1 MKKKFLLRYFFVLF
15 IIAQKTILTS
25 FSQNLT
31 KYVNPFIGTDFT
43 GHTYPGATTPFGMVQ
58 VGPDNGTDGWKFC
71 SGYHTD
77 SKSIMGFSHTHL
89 SGTGVSEM
97 GDILFMPVIGDV
109 ELKVGDKSESYKSS
123 FSNDSEIASPGYYKV
138 FLQDYDITAEMTAT
152 LRAAMHRYTY
162 PEHTKAGVVIDL
174 EHGIGDK
181 TTESYLR
188 VIDSQTIVGMRRSSG
203 FIRDHRYYFCARFS
217 KPFSKVV
224 SLEDEILSNE
234 KYILGKNTKFL
245 LQFSTTDKEA
255 VIIKVGL
262 STAHEKGAI
271 KNLDKEIPGWIFEE
285 VKLEAEN
292 TWNSYLGRI
301 EIESFNESQKI
312 SFYTSLYHTLLMPNL
327 VSDLDG
333 SYSGWDHKLHKSE
346 DGNMYTNF
354 SLWDTYRALH
364 PFLSIMYP
372 ENNSHFV
379 KSMLER
385 HKQVGLLPTNEYG
398 MCETW
403 CMIGNHA
410 VPVIVD
416 AFLKGNKSFDA
427 ELAYNAVKHAQ
438 THDHNKS
445 DWTNYNRYG
454 YFPFDKSSV
463 ESVSRTLESVYDDYC
478 VAMMAKA
485 LNKNEDYNSFMK
497 RASNYKNIYHP
508 GSMLVRGRNSKGE
521 WRTPFDPFA
530 LTSEAGGGDF
540 TEGNAWQWTWHVQ
553 HDVDGLIDLFGTKDK
568 FVQKLDT
575 FFATNVT
582 DLPGQ
587 GLVPDVTGLIGGY
600 SQGNE
605 PSHHVAY
612 LYTLADRPDRTAE
625 IVREVFDRFYLAK
638 RDGLCGNDDCGQM
651 SAWYLFSAMGFYPI
665 DPVSGEY
672 VLGAPQAH
680 RISLKLPNG
689 TFTMRAN
696 KLSVKNKYVE
706 TVRLNGKKTNLK
718 TLKYNDIKNGGL
730 LEFDMTNRAL

>member
-15 IIAQKTILTS
+15 IIAQETVLTS

-271 KNLDKEIPGWIFEE
+271 KNLNKEIPGWIFEE

-301 EIESFNESQKI
+301 EIESFNENQKI

-327 VSDLDG
+327 ISDLDG

-587 GLVPDVTGLIGGY
+587 DLVPDVTGLIGGY

>member
-301 EIESFNESQKI
+301 EIESFNCKNCRIYKYCCLWKI
-312 SFYTSLYHTLLMPNL
+312 
-327 VSDLDG
+327 
-333 SYSGWDHKLHKSE
+333 
-346 DGNMYTNF
+346 
-354 SLWDTYRALH
+354 R
-364 PFLSIMYP
+364 
-372 ENNSHFV
+372 
-379 KSMLER
+379 
-385 HKQVGLLPTNEYG
+385 
-398 MCETW
+398 
-403 CMIGNHA
+403 
-410 VPVIVD
+410 
-416 AFLKGNKSFDA
+416 
-427 ELAYNAVKHAQ
+427 
-438 THDHNKS
+438 
-445 DWTNYNRYG
+445 
-454 YFPFDKSSV
+454 
-463 ESVSRTLESVYDDYC
+463 
-478 VAMMAKA
+478 
-485 LNKNEDYNSFMK
+485 
-497 RASNYKNIYHP
+497 
-508 GSMLVRGRNSKGE
+508 
-521 WRTPFDPFA
+521 
-530 LTSEAGGGDF
+530 
-540 TEGNAWQWTWHVQ
+540 
-553 HDVDGLIDLFGTKDK
+553 
-568 FVQKLDT
+568 
-575 FFATNVT
+575 
-582 DLPGQ
+582 
-587 GLVPDVTGLIGGY
+587 
-600 SQGNE
+600 
-605 PSHHVAY
+605 
-612 LYTLADRPDRTAE
+612 
-625 IVREVFDRFYLAK
+625 
-638 RDGLCGNDDCGQM
+638 
-651 SAWYLFSAMGFYPI
+651 
-665 DPVSGEY
+665 
-672 VLGAPQAH
+672 
-680 RISLKLPNG
+680 
-689 TFTMRAN
+689 
-696 KLSVKNKYVE
+696 
-706 TVRLNGKKTNLK
+706 
-718 TLKYNDIKNGGL
+718 
-730 LEFDMTNRAL
+730 

>member
-327 VSDLDG
+327 ISDLDG

-582 DLPGQ
+582 DLSGQ
-587 GLVPDVTGLIGGY
+587 DLVPDVTGLIGGY

>member
-327 VSDLDG
+327 ISDLDG

-508 GSMLVRGRNSKGE
+508 ASMLVRGRNSKGE

-587 GLVPDVTGLIGGY
+587 DLVPDVTGLIGGY

>member
-587 GLVPDVTGLIGGY
+587 DLVPDVTGLIGGY

>member
-15 IIAQKTILTS
+15 IIAQETVLTS

-327 VSDLDG
+327 ISDLDG

-508 GSMLVRGRNSKGE
+508 ASMLVRGRNSKGE

-587 GLVPDVTGLIGGY
+587 DLVPDVTGLIGGY

>member
-416 AFLKGNKSFDA
+416 AFLKGNKSFDV

-587 GLVPDVTGLIGGY
+587 DLVPDVTGLIGGY

>member
-327 VSDLDG
+327 ISDLDG

-587 GLVPDVTGLIGGY
+587 DLVPDVTGLIGGY

-638 RDGLCGNDDCGQM
+638 RDGLCGN
-651 SAWYLFSAMGFYPI
+651 
-665 DPVSGEY
+665 
-672 VLGAPQAH
+672 
-680 RISLKLPNG
+680 
-689 TFTMRAN
+689 
-696 KLSVKNKYVE
+696 
-706 TVRLNGKKTNLK
+706 
-718 TLKYNDIKNGGL
+718 
-730 LEFDMTNRAL
+730 